1 MSRTLSGLISGDS
14 DLDVKVSLAEV
25 PASILTSGT
34 LDADRLPT
42 IPTTKV
48 GFANQDIDLGT
59 GSLTLSGLSGFQQAS
74 DIAIN
79 NHLDLGNNL
88 DVNNCRTLNAS
99 TVNASTLNA
108 DNLTTTQSTLVLE
121 CDIGVAA
128 GQTRQIDLGRQ
139 TTDANNDPVD
149 GGELICDNIQCD
161 ALSVGSTTFS
171 SLSTSITSLSTRV
184 TAAHDAHAGYE
195 ITSGHDDYE
204 LWVPSS
210 SFASTVEGNE
220 LIHSRFSGAVKFTS
234 VVNGGTAGFL
244 HGQYLH
250 QKGMV
255 ATFRIPENYYV
266 AKLGVVKQDAVT
278 SSPSY
283 LACNINRVG
292 YHHGNHSTN
301 FQFVEGVAG
310 VLSNTGIIA
319 PVADTNDEY
328 VFVDAHP
335 TSGTFTEPTA
345 AAHETAHRVLS
356 AGEYYNVFVGGA
368 INTSATFASFPN
380 DTFIYGASITLRR
393 VTGT

>member
-48 GFANQDIDLGT
+48 GFADQDIDLGT

-88 DVNNCRTLNAS
+88 DVKNCRTL
-99 TVNASTLNA
+99 NASTLNA

-128 GQTRQIDLGRQ
+128 GETRQIDLGRQ

-149 GGELICDNIQCD
+149 GGELICDNIECD

-171 SLSTSITSLSTRV
+171 SLSTSITSLSSRV

-220 LIHSRFSGAVKFTS
+220 LIHSRF
-234 VVNGGTAGFL
+234 
-244 HGQYLH
+244 
-250 QKGMV
+250 
-255 ATFRIPENYYV
+255 
-266 AKLGVVKQDAVT
+266 
-278 SSPSY
+278 
-283 LACNINRVG
+283 
-292 YHHGNHSTN
+292 
-301 FQFVEGVAG
+301 
-310 VLSNTGIIA
+310 
-319 PVADTNDEY
+319 
-328 VFVDAHP
+328 
-335 TSGTFTEPTA
+335 
-345 AAHETAHRVLS
+345 
-356 AGEYYNVFVGGA
+356 
-368 INTSATFASFPN
+368 
-380 DTFIYGASITLRR
+380 
-393 VTGT
+393 